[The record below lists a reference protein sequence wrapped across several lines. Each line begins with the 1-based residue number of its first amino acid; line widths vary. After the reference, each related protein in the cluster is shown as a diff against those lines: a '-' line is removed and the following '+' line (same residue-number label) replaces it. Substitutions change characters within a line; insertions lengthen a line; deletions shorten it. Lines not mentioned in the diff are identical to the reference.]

1 MNIKIMK
8 QVFQGVLAGS
18 SYRKGVCYMTVK
30 HLRKH
35 KFTAIMMVALLII
48 PSMIL
53 NGVYAITVET
63 DKDDFEPGEAVVV
76 SGVANSSSEILL
88 SVFFNESVIIYDG
101 NVTSLEDGNYSTTF
115 VLENDTEPG
124 VYNLTA
130 TSGLESDFVLF
141 TVEEIESGN
150 ETVPEPE
157 ESGNVTESE
166 SLGEGEGLGDAISRA
181 RLYLER
187 LRGMIEALRE
197 EYDGNTEV
205 LDNIAVIEGNV
216 DLAKYY
222 LDNAE
227 GAIDTNHKEAARYYS
242 AARSMMGRIKGL
254 LNSVFKAHKTERIEK
269 FSAEVER
276 RIGGLESKI
285 DELNERL
292 ANGPEVLSAMN
303 STKLKLNQVMKS
315 LRAGNVST
323 AMGYLDAIVDEIEG
337 SIDNLNGTETAVQFK
352 NMYRLEARIRVLE
365 KQVLKMQRKGLNA
378 TEVLEGISL
387 AQSQLGQITSN
398 VERGNKKG
406 TSGVGLGN
414 IGGAGSSG
422 PTGNVRGYLKPKK
435 NGKERPSQAGPKN
448 DD

>member
-1 MNIKIMK
+1 M
-8 QVFQGVLAGS
+8 
-18 SYRKGVCYMTVK
+18 
-30 HLRKH
+30 RKH

-63 DKDDFEPGEAVVV
+63 DKDDFEPGETVVV

-166 SLGEGEGLGDAISRA
+166 SLGEGEGL
-181 RLYLER
+181 

-216 DLAKYY
+216 VLAEYY
-222 LDNAE
+222 LDGAE

-254 LNSVFKAHKTERIEK
+254 LNSVFKTHKTERIEK

-292 ANGPEVLSAMN
+292 ANGPEV
-303 STKLKLNQVMKS
+303 
-315 LRAGNVST
+315 
-323 AMGYLDAIVDEIEG
+323 
-337 SIDNLNGTETAVQFK
+337 
-352 NMYRLEARIRVLE
+352 
-365 KQVLKMQRKGLNA
+365 
-378 TEVLEGISL
+378 
-387 AQSQLGQITSN
+387 
-398 VERGNKKG
+398 
-406 TSGVGLGN
+406 
-414 IGGAGSSG
+414 
-422 PTGNVRGYLKPKK
+422 
-435 NGKERPSQAGPKN
+435 
-448 DD
+448 